1 MKTVK
6 IYSSKKAALNN
17 ITKPYKD
24 YKIMKACT
32 GGYIPTISEWDDA
45 DDLLAVYKQ
54 YRSEGLEKYVIIYGI
69 YKKERKVA

>member
-24 YKIMKACT
+24 FYIMKACT
-32 GGYIPTISEWDDA
+32 GGYKPAISEWDDA
-45 DDLLAVYKQ
+45 EDLLAVYKQ

-69 YKKERKVA
+69 YKKERMAA